1 MADNREYKKVANGI
15 YETHSH
21 DGKKEYIAT
30 FRCNAQ
36 RFNKKNLTKLFNAT
50 TLSKA
55 KTTLSDVKAEI
66 RKGNNPFEKISYK
79 KDKKFVDYMNE
90 IIDSKKGEYQKNI
103 KVFSEKHLKSL
114 HKKRLEDISRLD
126 IIEIISKLKEEGY
139 ASSYINN
146 VKRYVGFVFNEAMK
160 NDIIQ
165 KSPTQFVKGETKAQR
180 DVRTLTNNNLQ
191 TAKEFYQAI
200 LEIKNFKYRVYF
212 LMILFTCRRM
222 GELLELKW
230 SDIDLDNNTILSRA
244 EITKTKR
251 IQQWSIPQSLL
262 DELHKL
268 RKQYPKDIFI
278 FQSDF
283 VTNVSNGKMP
293 KPVNKTLIGFEKKK
307 FLGNI
312 QSLRDKKFHTHDF
325 RHLGSSLLIE
335 LDIHP
340 FTIQEVLSH
349 QNKSITGIYSRATK
363 DKTLE
368 ALEKLYDYITKG

>member
-36 RFNKKNLTKLFNAT
+36 RFNKKNLTKLFDAT
-50 TLSKA
+50 TLSQA
-55 KTTLSDVKAEI
+55 KTALSDVKAEI
-66 RKGNNPFEKISYK
+66 RKGNNPFEKIPYK
-79 KDKKFVDYMNE
+79 KDKKFSDYMNE
-90 IIDSKKGEYQKNI
+90 IIDSKKGEYQTNI
-103 KVFSEKHLKSL
+103 RVFNEKHLKSL

-126 IIEIISKLKEEGY
+126 IIEIINKLKEKGY

-165 KSPTQFVKGETKAQR
+165 KSPTQFVKGEPKAQR
-180 DVRTLTNNNLQ
+180 DVRALTNNNLQ

-200 LEIKNFKYRVYF
+200 LEIKNFKYSVYF
-212 LMILFTCRRM
+212 LMLLFTCRRM
-222 GELLELKW
+222 GELLKLEW
-230 SDIDLDNNTILSRA
+230 TDIDLMDNTIFSRA
-244 EITKTKR
+244 EITKTKK
-251 IQQWSIPQSLL
+251 IQPWSIPQPLL
-262 DELHKL
+262 NELRKL
-268 RKQYPKDIFI
+268 RAQYPKDTFI
-278 FQSDF
+278 FQSDY
-283 VTNVSNGKMP
+283 VTNISNGKIS
-293 KPVNKTLIGFEKKK
+293 KPVNNTLISFEKKK
-307 FLGNI
+307 LLPKI
-312 QSLRDKKFHTHDF
+312 KSLKNGEFHTHDF